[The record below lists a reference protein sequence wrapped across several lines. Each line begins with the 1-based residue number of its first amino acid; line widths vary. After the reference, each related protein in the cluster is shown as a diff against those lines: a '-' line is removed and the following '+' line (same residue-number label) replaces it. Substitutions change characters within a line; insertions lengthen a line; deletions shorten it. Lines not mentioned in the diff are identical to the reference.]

1 MRIKRQD
8 FCNFAFK
15 NQKLIINTI
24 EILGQAVDSSN
35 SRILDMVEKKVVQ
48 RLKRILYT
56 LTEKFGPTL
65 NFTAIEISE
74 LAGTTTE
81 STLRILGQLREEGII
96 EKKRGQIRIV
106 DLKALLSQEID
117 SLWI

>member
-1 MRIKRQD
+1 
-8 FCNFAFK
+8 
-15 NQKLIINTI
+15 
-24 EILGQAVDSSN
+24 VDSSN

-81 STLRILGQLREEGII
+81 SALRILGQLREEGII

-106 DLKALLSQEID
+106 DPKALLGQEID